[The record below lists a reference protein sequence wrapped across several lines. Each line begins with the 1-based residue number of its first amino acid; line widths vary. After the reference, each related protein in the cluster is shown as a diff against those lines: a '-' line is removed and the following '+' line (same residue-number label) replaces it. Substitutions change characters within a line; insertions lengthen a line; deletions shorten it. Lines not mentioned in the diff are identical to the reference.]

1 MRSQFALERLPRS
14 RSSQLYASYSNFEKQ
29 FGDRSGIEVTVLGKR
44 RLQYEEELSHESR
57 NYDVWFD
64 YARLEEDAY
73 RSENGS
79 GDALKRVR
87 EVYERAVAQVPPSE
101 EKRHWRRYIFLWLN
115 YALFEELDTK
125 VCTHLSLPFFC
136 LTRSSSFRLTCVLDL
151 PKPRSQ
157 DLQRAREIYR
167 ACLKLVPHKKFTFA
181 KVWVQFAEFE
191 VRQQD
196 LAAARKILGMAI
208 GMCPKEKVRYLP
220 QLLATRKTWPISE
233 LLFATRSS
241 SRTMSISSCGCA
253 SLTGAESSTK
263 SGSR

>member
-1 MRSQFALERLPRS
+1 MLTWIDAKIEANVNTLLQTDLPPPPQFALERLPRS

-125 VCTHLSLPFFC
+125 VMYLSLSLPLPSFLMRRVLSEFC
-136 LTRSSSFRLTCVLDL
+136 WLD
-151 PKPRSQ
+151 
-157 DLQRAREIYR
+157 
-167 ACLKLVPHKKFTFA
+167 
-181 KVWVQFAEFE
+181 
-191 VRQQD
+191 
-196 LAAARKILGMAI
+196 
-208 GMCPKEKVRYLP
+208 
-220 QLLATRKTWPISE
+220 
-233 LLFATRSS
+233 
-241 SRTMSISSCGCA
+241 
-253 SLTGAESSTK
+253 
-263 SGSR
+263 